1 MPERP
6 EEPGVHDHQRGQDVF
21 HDPRK
26 RTYFNPEGAHLPLRS
41 AIAAATLDR
50 ARAYRMSRIREKLA
64 EHDCVA
70 LLLYD
75 PVNIRYAFDS
85 SNQGVWTAHNATRY
99 ALVVAD
105 GPGIIFEFAGCE
117 HLNIGLPAVDEIR
130 RAKDWL
136 YLFSGEHVQTRAGAW
151 ADEIVDIL
159 ACAGKNRRLAVD
171 KLEPMGVFALQQRG
185 IDIVEGQELTERARA
200 IKSADEVE
208 LMRWT
213 IRVCEA
219 GMARMYE
226 ISEPGR
232 MEREIW
238 AELHFENARS
248 GGEWLETKL
257 LAAGPR
263 TNPWFQ
269 ECSDYVVQRGDMI
282 SFDTD
287 MIGPYGYCADLSRSW
302 TCGHVHMTAKQRE
315 LYQTA
320 LEQIHHNLALLKP
333 GLTFC
338 EFNERSW
345 RIPDK
350 HRAYRYPVAVHGVG
364 MADEWPMVLLSPDF
378 ERNHGVNLR
387 KTWLS
392 TLRA

>member
-136 YLFSGEHVQTRAGAW
+136 YLFSGEHVQSRAG
-151 ADEIVDIL
+151 
-159 ACAGKNRRLAVD
+159 
-171 KLEPMGVFALQQRG
+171 
-185 IDIVEGQELTERARA
+185 
-200 IKSADEVE
+200 
-208 LMRWT
+208 
-213 IRVCEA
+213 
-219 GMARMYE
+219 
-226 ISEPGR
+226 PGP
-232 MEREIW
+232 
-238 AELHFENARS
+238 
-248 GGEWLETKL
+248 TKL
-257 LAAGPR
+257 SISWPAQAR
-263 TNPWFQ
+263 TGGSPWTN
-269 ECSDYVVQRGDMI
+269 S
-282 SFDTD
+282 
-287 MIGPYGYCADLSRSW
+287 SRWASS
-302 TCGHVHMTAKQRE
+302 R
-315 LYQTA
+315 
-320 LEQIHHNLALLKP
+320 
-333 GLTFC
+333 F
-338 EFNERSW
+338 SS
-345 RIPDK
+345 
-350 HRAYRYPVAVHGVG
+350 VA
-364 MADEWPMVLLSPDF
+364 
-378 ERNHGVNLR
+378 
-387 KTWLS
+387 S
-392 TLRA
+392 TLSKDKN